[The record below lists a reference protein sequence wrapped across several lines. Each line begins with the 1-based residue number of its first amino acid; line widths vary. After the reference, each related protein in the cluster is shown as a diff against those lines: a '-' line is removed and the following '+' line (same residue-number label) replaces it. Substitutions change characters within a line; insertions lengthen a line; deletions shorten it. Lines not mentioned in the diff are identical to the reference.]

1 MKHFKCFLIF
11 LGVVFLKLMCY
22 VQLISASL
30 LVQKQMPNPEI
41 GWFLFSVFVAI
52 MFDFCS
58 SLLDTQW
65 RSYVKKHE
73 IL

>member
-11 LGVVFLKLMCY
+11 LGVAFLKLMCY

-30 LVQKQMPNPEI
+30 SVQKQMPNPEI
-41 GWFLFSVFVAI
+41 GWFLFGVLIAI

-65 RSYVKKHE
+65 KDYIKKHE